1 MRKSYLKRIWLGIR
15 MQSQLEKLI
24 ETLTPNSFLVFG
36 ICNVWNE
43 NLESLKDYFKIK
55 NLVIMF
61 YSASKLL
68 IKVDRGIPTAF
79 VFSWLVFPI
88 VKHINTWIQ
97 VSCTL
102 NYTSADLE
110 VQIYL
115 MIFLDKF
122 WKSGHSTWFFGTKM
136 CKNNTPLCI
145 RKWRNWR

>member
-1 MRKSYLKRIWLGIR
+1 

-88 VKHINTWIQ
+88 VKHISTWIQ

-115 MIFLDKF
+115 MIFWTNFENQAIVHGFL
-122 WKSGHSTWFFGTKM
+122 G
-136 CKNNTPLCI
+136 
-145 RKWRNWR
+145 

>member
-1 MRKSYLKRIWLGIR
+1 

-68 IKVDRGIPTAF
+68 IKVDRGIPTAL
-79 VFSWLVFPI
+79 VLSWLVFPI
-88 VKHINTWIQ
+88 VKHISTWIQ

-115 MIFLDKF
+115 MIFWTNF
-122 WKSGHSTWFFGTKM
+122 ENQAIVHGFFG
-136 CKNNTPLCI
+136 
-145 RKWRNWR
+145 